1 MTAAE
6 RPRLVVL
13 RALKLGDLLVAVP
26 ALRALARAF
35 PDHHRVLAAPAWLE
49 PLALL
54 TGAVHEVV
62 DTEPLAALDPSL
74 RGAEV
79 AVNLHGR
86 GPESTEVLR
95 ATGPRQLVAFD
106 LPGCPS
112 WSADEHERL
121 RWCRLLEGVGVP
133 TDPDDL
139 LLARPDRAGPAGAAG
154 AARAAGATVVHPGA
168 STGARRWPAAR
179 WAAVVAAE
187 VAAGR
192 SVVVTGAAEEREL
205 AEAVAV
211 ASGCRDVSV
220 LAGRTDLLDLV
231 ALVADAGRVV
241 CGDTGIA
248 HVATATG
255 TPSVVLFGPTSPG
268 TWGPPPWGPHRVLW
282 RGRTGEALAKD
293 PDPGLLLI
301 TVEDVVGAIADLPE
315 RAPIPGAA
323 RPAGVATAASA

>member
-1 MTAAE
+1 MTPAE
-6 RPRLVVL
+6 RPLLVVL

-35 PDHHRVLAAPAWLE
+35 PDHHRALAAPAWLG

-62 DTEPLAALDPSL
+62 DTAPLAALDPTL

-79 AVNLHGR
+79 AVNLHGP
-86 GPESTEVLR
+86 GPESTAVLR
-95 ATGPRQLVAFD
+95 ATAPGRLVAFD
-106 LPGCPS
+106 VPGCPV
-112 WSADEHERL
+112 WLADEHERL
-121 RWCRLLEGVGVP
+121 RWCRLLEGVGVG

-139 LLARPDRAGPAGAAG
+139 LLARPDRPGPAG
-154 AARAAGATVVHPGA
+154 AAGATVVHPGA
-168 STGARRWPAAR
+168 STGARRWPVAR

-192 SVVVTGAAEEREL
+192 SVVVTGAPEERAL
-205 AEAVAV
+205 AEAVAR
-211 ASGCRDVSV
+211 AAGLPDVSV

-268 TWGPPPWGPHRVLW
+268 TWGPPPWGPHRVIW
-282 RGRTGEALAKD
+282 RGRTGDALAED
-293 PDPGLLLI
+293 PDPGLLLV
-301 TVEDVVGAIADLPE
+301 TVEEVVGALADLPASAQ
-315 RAPIPGAA
+315 AP
-323 RPAGVATAASA
+323 PAVVPAVVATTASA